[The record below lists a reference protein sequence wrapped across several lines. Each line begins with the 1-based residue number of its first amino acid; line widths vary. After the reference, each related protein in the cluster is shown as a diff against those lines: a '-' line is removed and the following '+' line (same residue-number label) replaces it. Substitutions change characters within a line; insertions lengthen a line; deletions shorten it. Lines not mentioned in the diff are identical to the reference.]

1 MSSLLHYWCKLCVG
15 SCCLRVAM
23 RWLMRSVSQLTP
35 WHMKDQVVH
44 LDQLSL
50 CRLHPSMFF
59 YWPTLNVHWFDVA
72 VKKEMRMHR
81 SPPSPHLDVNPT
93 NALPLLSCHP
103 QRLSISL
110 SKDIGHPNV
119 CRISRGR
126 PPVSRKLTVCAGAIS
141 TMIWGSTMGGKN
153 ILWIGQGSM
162 SGGQMAKKLIYF
174 NRTLST

>member
-1 MSSLLHYWCKLCVG
+1 MPVIICLKVPGRNVFTSTLLMQTVCWKLLFEGSHEMIDEECVT
-15 SCCLRVAM
+15 ADA
-23 RWLMRSVSQLTP
+23 LT
-35 WHMKDQVVH
+35 HEG
-44 LDQLSL
+44 
-50 CRLHPSMFF
+50 PSGA
-59 YWPTLNVHWFDVA
+59 PRPIIIVQAASFDVFLLTNTERTLIRCGCK
-72 VKKEMRMHR
+72 KKEMRMHR

-141 TMIWGSTMGGKN
+141 TMI
-153 ILWIGQGSM
+153 
-162 SGGQMAKKLIYF
+162 
-174 NRTLST
+174 